1 MITSI
6 TNMRITELMDRN
18 RQWLEAEDIRNRR
31 WLEIGKIRNSLMAGG
46 DGGEEAGRI
55 ARLAAG

>member
-6 TNMRITELMDRN
+6 TNMRITELMVRN
-18 RQWLEAEDIRNRR
+18 RQWLETEDIRNRR

-46 DGGEEAGRI
+46 DGWEQAGRI
-55 ARLAAG
+55 A